1 MAQII
6 LTSEQRREIT
16 TIPYNISDDDLLT
29 YCAFDEDDIRNITNG
44 HKDLWISSNLL
55 GIGI

>member
-16 TIPYNISDDDLLT
+16 TIPYNISDDDL
-29 YCAFDEDDIRNITNG
+29 FD
-44 HKDLWISSNLL
+44 LL
-55 GIGI
+55 CL